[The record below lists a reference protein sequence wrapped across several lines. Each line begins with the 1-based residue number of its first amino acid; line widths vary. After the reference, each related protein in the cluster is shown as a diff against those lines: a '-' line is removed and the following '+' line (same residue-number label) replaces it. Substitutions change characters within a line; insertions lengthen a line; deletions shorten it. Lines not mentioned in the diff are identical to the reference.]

1 MNYRFSN
8 KWKLM
13 FPLFLFFTFII
24 IGCQN
29 KNVRDEPATTKENTS
44 ANSQYTATTTT
55 NSSEAMAPDFVLTD
69 TKGNQIKLSDYR
81 GKVVILDFWATWC
94 PPCRRGI
101 PDLIDLQKT
110 YKNKLAVIGISL
122 DTDSKKD
129 VVPFIKEYGIN
140 YKVAYGDNNVVQKYG
155 NIQSIPTTFIINQEG
170 KIVDSY
176 IGLQRKETFENQ
188 IKALINKS

>member
-155 NIQSIPTTFIINQEG
+155 NIQSIPTTFIIDQNG
-170 KIVDSY
+170 KIVNSY